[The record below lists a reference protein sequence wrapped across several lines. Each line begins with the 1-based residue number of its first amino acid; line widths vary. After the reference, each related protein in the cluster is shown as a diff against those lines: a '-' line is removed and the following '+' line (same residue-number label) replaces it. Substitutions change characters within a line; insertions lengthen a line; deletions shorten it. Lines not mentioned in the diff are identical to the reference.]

1 MEVVFDTRLYR
12 DAQADSFVLQK
23 GLVANKVE
31 VVLTLEPSNLKKRK
45 VKEILYALL
54 YLSEKKLSSLSCS
67 VNLIDL

>member
-54 YLSEKKLSSLSCS
+54 YLSEKNFHRCHAM
-67 VNLIDL
+67 LI